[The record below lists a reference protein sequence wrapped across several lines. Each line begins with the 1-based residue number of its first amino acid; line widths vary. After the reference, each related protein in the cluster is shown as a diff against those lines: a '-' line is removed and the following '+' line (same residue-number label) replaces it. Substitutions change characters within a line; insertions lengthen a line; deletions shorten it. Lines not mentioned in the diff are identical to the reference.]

1 MHTYF
6 LAHESED
13 LPLACT
19 ISVHTDDSLMAGT
32 ISRFYPH
39 RCLIDS
45 DRSLT
50 PVMRVSLSL
59 HLSDT
64 ARVRLG
70 LRIVRWTRKGMW
82 H

>member
-1 MHTYF
+1 MQTYF

-13 LPLACT
+13 LPLAST
-19 ISVHTDDSLMAGT
+19 ISVHADAPLMAGT
-32 ISRFYPH
+32 ISGFYPH
-39 RCLIDS
+39 RRLIES

-50 PVMRVSLSL
+50 QGMRVFLSL
-59 HLSDT
+59 HLSDA